1 MIYAADI
8 GYSYFKG
15 IGNGKRVFYPSVLGE
30 IRTQLLG
37 QDGYLQVETD
47 DGAWFIGD
55 GAIEQ
60 SLNLIRGGQDKD
72 WAKTPM
78 YRALLL
84 AGISEV
90 VSPATHEVAID
101 LASGLPVAD
110 FSMRDEV
117 VGLLTG
123 THLVKRPGRRNL
135 EITIRNAL
143 FVPQALAAF
152 DGNLDNGQTLVV
164 LDIGGRNI
172 NYSTFTGKRA
182 IATQCGSTESGMLN
196 IVEQIARQIKTK
208 TGRDLKTHQAIEA
221 MKTHQVRAYGR
232 VCDVGDIVTGELEMF
247 VNSVHTLVSSRWGDT
262 SAVDIMLIA
271 GGGALMVGEQIARN
285 YLQARIV
292 DDPQWANVNGY
303 LRYGRL
309 KFGTQ

>member
-8 GYSYFKG
+8 GHSYFKG
-15 IGNGKRVFYPSVLGE
+15 IGNGKRVFFPSVLGE
-30 IRTQLLG
+30 IRAQLVG
-37 QDGYLQVETD
+37 QDGYLQIETD

-60 SLNLIRGGQDKD
+60 SLNLIRGQDKS
-72 WAKTPM
+72 WLKTPM

-90 VSPATHEVAID
+90 VSPATYEVTID
-101 LASGLPVAD
+101 LVSGLPVAD

-117 VGLLTG
+117 SALLSG
-123 THLVKRPGRRNL
+123 SHLVRRPGRRNL
-135 EITIRNAL
+135 EITIRNIL

-152 DGNLDNGQTLVV
+152 DGNLNDGKTLVV

-172 NYSTFTGKRA
+172 NYSTLTGKRA
-182 IATQCGSTESGMLN
+182 IATQCGSTEAGMLN
-196 IVEQIARQIKTK
+196 IVEQIARQIKNK

-221 MKTHQVRAYGR
+221 MKTGRTRAYGQE
-232 VCDVGDIVTGELEMF
+232 CDVSDIVTAELEMF
-247 VNSVHTLVSSRWGDT
+247 VDSVHTLVSSKWGDT
-262 SAVDIMLIA
+262 SAVDILLIA
-271 GGGALMVGEQIARN
+271 GGGALMVGERVARR
-285 YLQARIV
+285 YPQARIV
-292 DDPQWANVNGY
+292 DDPQWANANGY